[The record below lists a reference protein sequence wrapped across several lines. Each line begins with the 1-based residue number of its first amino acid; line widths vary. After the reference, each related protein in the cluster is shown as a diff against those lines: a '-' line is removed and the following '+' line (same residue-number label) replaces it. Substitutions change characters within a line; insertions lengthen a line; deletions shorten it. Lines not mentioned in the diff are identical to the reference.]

1 MDRFLV
7 THSLLYSWKRCIA
20 PNPYE
25 DLEHPVDPMEDMLT
39 VLRREPTEVTRA
51 MQNGLD
57 FEDLVTEIVMGNP
70 PDPEDKWFRAAA
82 EVASKVKGGVL
93 QCKAAKPIEV
103 DGVPLLLYGRL
114 DCLKAGEII
123 DIKFSGVYERG
134 KYFDF
139 TQHPVYMELV
149 PEAQKFTYVVSNG
162 TNVWTETYRRD
173 ETRSVYPIISN
184 FLQWLDAMGLTDLY
198 REHWGSRK

>member
-1 MDRFLV
+1 MDRCLV
-7 THSLLYSWKRCIA
+7 THSLLYSWVRCIS

-25 DLEHPVDPMEDMLT
+25 SMDSVDPMEDMLT
-39 VLRREPTEVTRA
+39 VLRREPTEPTQA
-51 MQNGLD
+51 MQNGIE
-57 FEDLVTEIVMGNP
+57 FEDLVTDIVMGRA
-70 PDPEDKWFRAAA
+70 DPEHKWFLAAGN
-82 EVASKVKGGVL
+82 VASRVKGGAL

-134 KYFDF
+134 KYLHF
-139 TQHPVYMELV
+139 TQHPVYMELI
-149 PEAQKFTYVVSNG
+149 PEAKQFTYVVSNG

-173 ETRSVYPIISN
+173 ETRSVYPIIRN
-184 FLQWLDAMGLTDLY
+184 FLNWLDAMGLMEVY
-198 REHWGSRK
+198 KEHWGSRK